1 MVQRGRPDG
10 NEFFPGNTKRAP
22 AVPRR
27 DRERGAAGLPSRAR
41 TEVEGAPASARTQP
55 SRGDRPLHA
64 GGGAVRLWLGRGRGA
79 RTRRSTLDPASP
91 PRAVGRPQTWRTPA
105 GGKRAGR
112 GRARGEVSSGE
123 RCRARQRNPPD
134 GAGPGGAVLALSL
147 RAALHPGGGSLDARP
162 LPPPRDNDSH
172 GSSPRQPFQGKSGSL
187 SAVPLNLSFLPAA
200 RSLSV
205 ALYSTE
211 PFVCFSILAA
221 GRAVS

>member
-64 GGGAVRLWLGRGRGA
+64 GGGAVRLSLGRGRGA

-105 GGKRAGR
+105 GGKRAGRGR

-147 RAALHPGGGSLDARP
+147 RAALHPSGGSLDARP
-162 LPPPRDNDSH
+162 LPP
-172 GSSPRQPFQGKSGSL
+172 
-187 SAVPLNLSFLPAA
+187 
-200 RSLSV
+200 
-205 ALYSTE
+205 T
-211 PFVCFSILAA
+211 A
-221 GRAVS
+221 GQ